1 MKKKTT
7 LGRIVS
13 TLLTIALVWG
23 GVACS
28 ANPEPEKEAKTFTI
42 SFDVEGVDAITVKE
56 GETAELQKPED
67 PEKAGYTFVEW
78 QKEDGTAYVWTD
90 PVSADIS
97 LTAKWTLTEYT
108 ITYRPEGVVT
118 DNPTTYNFESATI
131 TLNDPTACPSATP
144 NFLEWRLNDE
154 KGAVVTEIAKGSTG
168 NKIIYANCTAKNV
181 YKVTFKFG
189 EEVIGKGKNVID
201 GNKLTDFTGYEKYDF
216 YSDAECDNLFKFT
229 ETPITSNITVYLKVK
244 SLKVTFTIAEGVS
257 ADLYVN
263 YGEKITQTLL
273 ESMESKIP
281 EEYKSYVFKGLFED
295 AAFTKEFKWAETE
308 ITAAKTLYVKLI
320 PTYTITFDSKDG
332 SSVSAITGIESGSVT
347 TKPNDPTKEGYIFD
361 GWLNG
366 ETAYDWTQPVTSN
379 LTLTAK
385 WLKLYT
391 VKFMDGETELS
402 KIIVADGKVAS
413 KPGLF
418 TVDAKKGTG
427 ITKWIDSENKEFD
440 FSTPITADLELT
452 AKWEAT
458 TSLWAPKDT
467 AVTNTA
473 TLPGWGYTAKYEE
486 DTTFGKVLSLDI
498 PEGKTDAGY
507 CKFTIE
513 LPTARDLSSKVI
525 KLVFKADGNTNG
537 KIKPVIYSTDGE
549 YSEHNA
555 TNVDTA
561 SADWEYKYASVA
573 DMWESGEYDEGGNL
587 VAKHSANKT
596 QVKKIELA
604 FQNCTANLKIAYLSI
619 CDDHNNTNEE
629 IIWSANA
636 LSVED
641 PASWSNATVS
651 YVEDATYGSV
661 YKVETTS
668 EVNYPITKIVFPSPA
683 KDFSA
688 YEYLQITL
696 KASAAPASDN
706 EKIKV
711 SIFTDDTHA
720 SEHNGCNIV
729 AEDVGKWKSFSLK
742 FEDFWAAW
750 SSDNSIEK
758 ADLSKISNLK
768 IEFGKYVG
776 IVEIAEITLH

>member
-1 MKKKTT
+1 M
-7 LGRIVS
+7 
-13 TLLTIALVWG
+13 G
-23 GVACS
+23 GVACQ
-28 ANPEPEKEAKTFTI
+28 PEPPVEKEAKTFTI

-56 GETAELQKPED
+56 GETAESQKPGD
-67 PEKAGYTFVEW
+67 PEKTGYTFVEW

-118 DNPTTYNFESATI
+118 DNPTTYNIESDI

-154 KGAVVTEIAKGSTG
+154 NGAVVTKIAKGSTG

-181 YKVTFKFG
+181 YKVTFKLG

-216 YSDAECDNLFKFT
+216 YSDAKCDNLFKFT

-244 SLKVTFTIAEGVS
+244 SLKVTFTIAEGIS

-391 VKFMDGETELS
+391 VTFMDGDNTS
-402 KIIVADGKVAS
+402 SMGVADGTVATKPADS
-413 KPGLF
+413 VKPGYVF
-418 TVDAKKGTG
+418 GGWNDANGNPYDWAAKVKGD
-427 ITKWIDSENKEFD
+427 IT
-440 FSTPITADLELT
+440 LT
-452 AKWEAT
+452 ATWIPT

-467 AVTNTA
+467 AEKEVSCTM
-473 TLPGWGYTAKYEE
+473 PGYQFAVSYEE
-486 DTTFGKVLSLDI
+486 NETYGRVLVLSNKSDVGTYDKMTLTFKNPKNLSGKLLKFDLWGDAVDTEPKVLIISGDKAQSEGYAPQIHTANAWGTGTTTLD
-498 PEGKTDAGY
+498 ECDAAWGSDSAAD
-507 CKFTIE
+507 
-513 LPTARDLSSKVI
+513 LTAVTSI
-525 KLVFKADGNTNG
+525 Q
-537 KIKPVIYSTDGE
+537 I
-549 YSEHNA
+549 
-555 TNVDTA
+555 
-561 SADWEYKYASVA
+561 
-573 DMWESGEYDEGGNL
+573 
-587 VAKHSANKT
+587 
-596 QVKKIELA
+596 A
-604 FQNCTANLKIAYLSI
+604 FQNAAANMKYGKIYITDAEGA
-619 CDDHNNTNEE
+619 NEE
-629 IIWSANA
+629 ILWTANA
-636 LSVED
+636 LSVES
-641 PASWSNATVS
+641 PASWTNATVS
-651 YVEDATYGSV
+651 FVEDATYGYV

-668 EVNYPITKIVFPSPA
+668 EVNYPITNVSFPSPA

-711 SIFTDDTHA
+711 SIFTDGTHA

-776 IVEIAEITLH
+776 TVEIAEISLY

>member
-1 MKKKTT
+1 MHWY
-7 LGRIVS
+7 G
-13 TLLTIALVWG
+13 G

-28 ANPEPEKEAKTFTI
+28 ANPEPGKEAKTFTI

-56 GETAELQKPED
+56 GETAESQKPAD
-67 PEKAGYTFVEW
+67 PTKDGYSFECW
-78 QKEDGTAYVWTD
+78 QNGEAAYDWTQ
-90 PVSADIS
+90 PVTSDLS

-108 ITYRPEGVVT
+108 ITYLPEGVVT
-118 DNPTTYNFESATI
+118 DNPTTYNIESGTI

-154 KGAVVTEIAKGSTG
+154 KGEVVTEIAKGSTG
-168 NKIIYANCTAKNV
+168 NKIIYANCTADTV
-181 YKVTFKFG
+181 YKITFKLG

-201 GNKLTDFTGYEKYDF
+201 GKKLTDFTGYEKYDF

-229 ETPITSNITVYLKVK
+229 ETPITSNITVYLNVK
-244 SLKVTFTIAEGVS
+244 SLKVTLTIAEGVS

-263 YGEKITQTLL
+263 YGEKITKAEL
-273 ESMESKIP
+273 EAKIP

-308 ITAAKTLYVKLI
+308 ITTAKTLYVKLI

-332 SSVSAITGIESGSVT
+332 SSVSAITGIESGTVT
-347 TKPNDPTKEGYIFD
+347 TKPNDPTKEGYKFD

-391 VKFMDGETELS
+391 VKFIDGDNTS
-402 KIIVADGKVAS
+402 SIKVADGTVATKPADPKKLSYKFIGWNNGTSAYNWESKVN
-413 KPGLF
+413 GNL
-418 TVDAKKGTG
+418 T
-427 ITKWIDSENKEFD
+427 
-440 FSTPITADLELT
+440 LT
-452 AKWEAT
+452 AQWERLPPL
-458 TSLWAPKDT
+458 SLWAPKDT

-549 YSEHNA
+549 YSEHNV

-561 SADWEYKYASVA
+561 SADWEYKYAAVK
-573 DMWESGEYDEGGNL
+573 DMWDSGEYDDSGKL
-587 VAKHSANKT
+587 VANHSANKT
-596 QVKKIELA
+596 QVNKIELA

-619 CDDHNNTNEE
+619 CDDYNNTNEE

-668 EVNYPITKIVFPSPA
+668 EVNYPITNVSFPSPA
-683 KDFSA
+683 KDFSV

-696 KASAAPASDN
+696 KASSATE
-706 EKIKV
+706 EKLKV
-711 SIFTDDTHA
+711 SIFTDDAHG
-720 SEHNGCNIV
+720 SEHNGCNI
-729 AEDVGKWKSFSLK
+729 ATEDVGQLKSISLK
-742 FEDFWAAW
+742 LADFWTAYGLDEA
-750 SSDNSIEK
+750 

-768 IEFGKYVG
+768 IEFGKYFG
-776 IVEIAEITLH
+776 TVEIAEISLY

>member
-1 MKKKTT
+1 MHWY
-7 LGRIVS
+7 G
-13 TLLTIALVWG
+13 G
-23 GVACS
+23 GVACQ
-28 ANPEPEKEAKTFTI
+28 PEPPVEQEAKTFTI

-56 GETAELQKPED
+56 GETAESQKPAD
-67 PEKAGYTFVEW
+67 PTKDGYSFECW
-78 QKEDGTAYVWTD
+78 QNGDAAYDWTQ
-90 PVSADIS
+90 PVTSDLS
-97 LTAKWTLTEYT
+97 LTAKWTLAEYT
-108 ITYRPEGVVT
+108 ITYLPEGVVT
-118 DNPTTYNFESATI
+118 DNPTTYNIESDTI

-154 KGAVVTEIAKGSTG
+154 NGAVVTEIAKGSTG
-168 NKIIYANCTAKNV
+168 NKIIYANCTADTV
-181 YKVTFKFG
+181 YKITFKLG
-189 EEVIGKGKNVID
+189 EEVIGKGKNVIE

-216 YSDAECDNLFKFT
+216 YSDAECNNLFKFT

-244 SLKVTFTIAEGVS
+244 SLKVTFTIAEGISEVL
-257 ADLYVN
+257 DVK
-263 YGEKITQTLL
+263 YGEKITQAEL
-273 ESMESKIP
+273 EAMTSKIP

-320 PTYTITFDSKDG
+320 PTYTITFDSKEG
-332 SSVSAITGIESGSVT
+332 SSVSAITGIESGTVT
-347 TKPNDPTKEGYIFD
+347 TKPNDPTKEGYKFD

-473 TLPGWGYTAKYEE
+473 TLPGWGYAAKYEE

-513 LPTARDLSSKVI
+513 LPTARDLSSKHI
-525 KLVFKADGNTNG
+525 KLVFKADANTNS
-537 KIKPVIYSTDGE
+537 KIKPLIYSSET
-549 YSEHNA
+549 SACEHNI
-555 TNVDTA
+555 TNVETA
-561 SADWEYKYASVA
+561 STEWEYKYAKVA
-573 DMWESGEYDEGGNL
+573 DMWKEYNASE
-587 VAKHSANKT
+587 VADKT
-596 QVKKIELA
+596 AINKIELA
-604 FQNCTANLKIAYLSI
+604 FQDCTANLKIAYLSI
-619 CDDHNNTNEE
+619 CDDYNNTNEE

-636 LSVED
+636 LSVES
-641 PASWSNATVS
+641 PASWTNSTVS
-651 YVEDATYGSV
+651 FVEEATYGYV

-668 EVNYPITKIVFPSPA
+668 EVNYPITNVSFPSPA

-711 SIFTDDTHA
+711 SIFTDGTHA

-742 FEDFWAAW
+742 LSDFWAAW

-776 IVEIAEITLH
+776 TVEIGEISLY

>member
-13 TLLTIALVWG
+13 TLLTLTLVWG

-28 ANPEPEKEAKTFTI
+28 ANPDPGKEAKTFTI
-42 SFDVEGVDAITVKE
+42 SFDSGVESITVESITVEE
-56 GETAELQKPED
+56 GTAATKPTD
-67 PEKAGYTFVEW
+67 PERTGYSFGGWFNGDAEY
-78 QKEDGTAYVWTD
+78 DWTQ
-90 PVSADIS
+90 PVTSNLS
-97 LTAKWTLTEYT
+97 LTAKWTPTVYT
-108 ITYRPEGVVT
+108 ITYLPEGVVT
-118 DNPTTYNFESATI
+118 DNPPTYNIESDTI

-154 KGAVVTEIAKGSTG
+154 NGAVVTEIAKGSTG
-168 NKIIYANCTAKNV
+168 NKIIYANCTADTV
-181 YKVTFKFG
+181 YKITFKLG

-244 SLKVTFTIAEGVS
+244 SLKVTLTIAEGVS

-273 ESMESKIP
+273 ESMESEIP

-332 SSVSAITGIESGSVT
+332 SSVSAITGIESGTVT
-347 TKPNDPTKEGYIFD
+347 TKPNDPTKEGYKFD

-391 VKFMDGETELS
+391 VKFIDGDNTS
-402 KIIVADGKVAS
+402 SIRVADGTVATKPADS
-413 KPGLF
+413 VKPGYAFGGWLNGSD
-418 TVDAKKGTG
+418 VY
-427 ITKWIDSENKEFD
+427 N
-440 FSTPITADLELT
+440 
-452 AKWEAT
+452 WEAPVT
-458 TSLWAPKDT
+458 TDVTLNANWIEANVVWAPKDT
-467 AVTNTA
+467 AVTNTV
-473 TLPGWGYTAKYEE
+473 TLPGWGYTATYEE
-486 DTTFGKVLSLDI
+486 DTTFGKVLSLDLG
-498 PEGKTDAGY
+498 ESSHATY
-507 CKFTIE
+507 CKFTID

-525 KLVFKADGNTNG
+525 KLVFKADGNTDT
-537 KIKPVIYSTDGE
+537 KIKPLIYSSETSGC
-549 YSEHNA
+549 EHNS
-555 TNVDTA
+555 TNVETA
-561 SADWEYKYASVA
+561 STDWEYKYAAVK
-573 DMWESGEYDEGGNL
+573 DMWKENDSSEKADTT
-587 VAKHSANKT
+587 AINK
-596 QVKKIELA
+596 IGLA
-604 FQNCTANLKIAYLSI
+604 FQDCTANLKIAYLSI
-619 CDDHNNTNEE
+619 CDDYDNTNEE

-636 LSVED
+636 LSVES
-641 PASWSNATVS
+641 PASWTNATVS
-651 YVEDATYGSV
+651 FVEDATYGYV

-688 YEYLQITL
+688 YEYLQVTL

-711 SIFTDDTHA
+711 SIFTDGTHA

-729 AEDVGKWKSFSLK
+729 AEDVGQYKAFSLK
-742 FEDFWAAW
+742 LEDFWAAW

-758 ADLSKISNLK
+758 ADLTKISNLK

-776 IVEIAEITLH
+776 TVEIAEISLY